1 MFLNLALVPCVKGES
16 PLADNVRADESL
28 MFVING
34 ESNSGG
40 YALNAQASPG
50 ELERRTSVRILNNT
64 TLASFDDLQIGVN
77 NLVGHDRLAN
87 GITHGFELE
96 LANRADADERYRAP
110 CYLVKTGQGGSRI
123 AEWNIK
129 GTYYTAFLKRAEAA
143 SKLLAGQPHRTIVLF
158 SLGINDAIAGTDVDV
173 WQAAVKEHFGNVRR
187 ELGADTPIIMTRF
200 MRRYALFNTA
210 IEEICR
216 EVPNTYSVGTLD
228 APLRDDNHWDYVGMK
243 RVTGCMLDVVESL
256 LHE

>member
-1 MFLNLALVPCVKGES
+1 MFLNLVLVPRVEGES
-16 PLADNVRADESL
+16 PLAHNVRADESL
-28 MFVING
+28 LFVING

-40 YALNAQASPG
+40 YALNAQASPR

-87 GITHGFELE
+87 GTTHGFELE
-96 LANRADADERYRAP
+96 LTNRADADERYRAP

-129 GTYYTAFLKRAEAA
+129 GTYYTTFSKRVRAA

-173 WQAAVKEHFGNVRR
+173 WRTAVKEHFGNVRR
-187 ELGADTPIIMTRF
+187 EVGADTPIIMTRF

-216 EVPNTYSVGTLD
+216 EVPNTYSVGTVD
-228 APLRDDNHWDYVGMK
+228 APLRDDNHWDYEGTK
-243 RVTGCMLDVVESL
+243 RVAGRMLDVVESL